1 MNDIRISGSGTVG
14 SGEYNEVKISGS
26 GRICG
31 DVKCERFAVSGSAHS
46 AGVIECSGELS
57 VSGSLKTDGGVKA
70 DRARISG
77 STAIGG
83 DLCANTL
90 KIAGSAAVSGNCTVT
105 EASISGSIKVGGGL
119 SAEKLVLG
127 GKATIEGLL
136 NAETAEITLH
146 AGCGCSEIGAIG
158 GGRVTVRR
166 HNGSAVSGLVAIF
179 GGRGFASLKTTSIEA
194 DSVEL
199 ENTTADTVRAVDVT
213 LGDGC
218 DIGTVEYSGT
228 LTVSEKAKVGN
239 VIKL

>member
-1 MNDIRISGSGTVG
+1 M
-14 SGEYNEVKISGS
+14 
-26 GRICG
+26 
-31 DVKCERFAVSGSAHS
+31 
-46 AGVIECSGELS
+46 
-57 VSGSLKTDGGVKA
+57 
-70 DRARISG
+70 
-77 STAIGG
+77 
-83 DLCANTL
+83 
-90 KIAGSAAVSGNCTVT
+90 
-105 EASISGSIKVGGGL
+105 
-119 SAEKLVLG
+119 
-127 GKATIEGLL
+127 
-136 NAETAEITLH
+136 
-146 AGCGCSEIGAIG
+146 
-158 GGRVTVRR
+158 RR

>member
-1 MNDIRISGSGTVG
+1 M
-14 SGEYNEVKISGS
+14 
-26 GRICG
+26 
-31 DVKCERFAVSGSAHS
+31 
-46 AGVIECSGELS
+46 
-57 VSGSLKTDGGVKA
+57 
-70 DRARISG
+70 
-77 STAIGG
+77 
-83 DLCANTL
+83 
-90 KIAGSAAVSGNCTVT
+90 T

>member
-70 DRARISG
+70 DSARISG

-105 EASISGSIKVGGGL
+105 EASISGSIKV
-119 SAEKLVLG
+119 
-127 GKATIEGLL
+127 
-136 NAETAEITLH
+136 
-146 AGCGCSEIGAIG
+146 G